1 MDLMLDDWEHWNI
14 TALDVV
20 PSVCLTNYLCLYVI
34 PLNVI
39 FIDSRNN
46 WIAIFLQ
53 CPILCV
59 SKDSTAEYLIRL
71 RTTAWITE
79 IV

>member
-1 MDLMLDDWEHWNI
+1 MSHINVGQLGTLEYK
-14 TALDVV
+14 ALGGV

-34 PLNVI
+34 PLYVL

-46 WIAIFLQ
+46 WIATFLQ
-53 CPILCV
+53 CLILRV
-59 SKDSTAEYLIRL
+59 SQDSTI
-71 RTTAWITE
+71 AWIKE